1 MLAAMI
7 SARPL
12 SRRTGHD
19 VFRAIADPTRRAMLD
34 RLMAGDCA
42 AGELAGARGMSQ
54 PALSQ
59 HLRVLRRAGLVTQ
72 RRVGRQQMVRISP
85 APLREIVN
93 WVEHYRK
100 FWDDKLAAL
109 GKLLDKRTTT

>member
-1 MLAAMI
+1 MEMQAPRTHSI
-7 SARPL
+7 RSA
-12 SRRTGHD
+12 GHD

-42 AGELAGARGMSQ
+42 AGELPGARGMSQ

-72 RRVGRQQMVRISP
+72 RRVGRRQMVRISP
-85 APLREIVN
+85 APLREIVD

-100 FWDDKLAAL
+100 FWDDKLVAL
-109 GKLLDKRTTT
+109 GTLLDKRKTT